1 MKTLFSKLFL
11 SFILI
16 NVMIIASVLTSF
28 TLVYSRSYEEQVV
41 GENKKNTEYVSLALY
56 SFLNLAYKIVE
67 SLSHNS
73 EVLSMDTETQN
84 RIFAETVSRNEY
96 FELLYA
102 QGTDGMQTGRSAGEL
117 GSRRDRW
124 WFIRML
130 ETKKPFVSETYI
142 SISTDTICA
151 SIYFPM
157 WKDGEMIGVMGSDIS
172 LLYLH
177 DLVAEY
183 SDDYSFS
190 FIMDGKGVIVAHPDQ
205 TFIDELHNYATLTKT
220 VLVRDEQGNPIKN
233 SAGHDTIKVPIDIS
247 DAYKAPIQNMLRGE
261 IGWSKF
267 RENGKLL
274 YMNNLPVRLNDYSD
288 PWYVVTIR
296 DGSHAMRARNAVIL
310 LVLISAAVISLATLL
325 IVYFVSRNISSPINK
340 VHSILQKIKDG
351 DLTSEITV
359 SSQDEI
365 GEMMG
370 MLKQTQDGIKVLIS
384 NVEKETAAR
393 ARANEESKSKTS
405 FLARMSHE
413 IRTPM
418 TAIMGM
424 TELLLRGELSEE
436 ARSHMQDIKQA
447 GNNLLS
453 IINDILDFSKIEA
466 GKMEILSEQYYLSAL
481 INDTVNI
488 IKMRLEEKPIQ
499 FKTFIDG
506 TIPNNLTGDVSRFRQ
521 ILLNLLSNAVK
532 YTNSG
537 HISLSMMLLNK
548 NEKLVWLKVEISDT
562 GKGIKPEDQKR
573 LFSDFA
579 RLDTKSNQG
588 IEGTGLGLAIAKR
601 LCNAMGGDISVKS
614 KYGEGSTFTV
624 MIPQIIESDEPI
636 SMAKEKGRVINKS
649 AGAGMGVIH
658 YTLPDVHLLIV
669 DDFATNLKV
678 VEGLIAPYKA
688 KVDTCLSGEDSVK
701 LIQKNEYDLV
711 FMDHMMPGTDGLEAT
726 ALIRKWESEVNKIR
740 LPIVALT
747 ANAVVGMRE
756 MFMDNGFNDFLSK
769 PVEVFKLNE
778 IFDRWIPEEKK
789 VIININLSE
798 QDSGRDDSASNFSF
812 LVLDS
817 SLFNIPGIDVKNG
830 LVMTSS
836 TIEDYCKLLSLF
848 VNDIEARLPNMQ
860 MGNALKDI
868 HLFTTNVHAMKS
880 AAAFIG
886 ADELSKK
893 AMAMEEAGKTG
904 NAASIKEGLSA
915 FLEYLNSTVKN
926 IRAVL
931 NTSV

>member
-16 NVMIIASVLTSF
+16 NVLIIASVLTSF

-41 GENKKNTEYVSLALY
+41 GGNSQNAEYVSLALY
-56 SFLNLAYKIVE
+56 SFLNLAYKLVE
-67 SLSHNS
+67 DLSYNS
-73 EVLSMDTETQN
+73 EVLSMDTDTQN
-84 RIFAETVSRNEY
+84 RILIETAGRNDF

-102 QGTDGMQTGRSAGEL
+102 QGVDGMQTGRSSGEL

-130 ETKKPFVSETYI
+130 ETQKPYISETYV

-157 WKDGEMIGVMGSDIS
+157 WKNGEMIGVMGSDIS

-177 DLVAEY
+177 ELVAKY
-183 SDDYSFS
+183 SDDNSLS

-205 TFIDELHNYATLTKT
+205 TFIDEQHNYLTLTKT
-220 VLVRDEQGNPIKN
+220 VLIRDEYGNPVKN
-233 SAGHDTIKVPIDIS
+233 SAGHEILEVPIDIS
-247 DAYKAPIQNMLRGE
+247 EAYKAPIQKMLEGE
-261 IGWSKF
+261 SGWTKF

-274 YMNNLPVRLNDYSD
+274 YMNYLPVKLNEYSE

-296 DGSHAMRARNAVIL
+296 DGGHAMQARNTVIL
-310 LVLISAAVISLATLL
+310 LVLLSAVIISLATLL

-340 VHSILQKIKDG
+340 VHSVLQKIKDG
-351 DLTSEITV
+351 DLTSEIIV

-532 YTNSG
+532 YTNTG
-537 HISLSMMLLNK
+537 HISLSMMLQNK
-548 NEKLVWLKVEISDT
+548 NDKLAWLKVEISDT

-579 RLDTKSNQG
+579 RLDSKSNQG

-601 LCNAMGGDISVKS
+601 LCNAMGGDITVKS
-614 KYGEGSTFTV
+614 RYNEGSTFTV

-636 SMAKEKGRVINKS
+636 SAAKETGRTINKS

-658 YTLPDVHLLIV
+658 YTLPDVRLLIV

-688 KVDTCLSGEDSVK
+688 KVDTCLSGEESVK
-701 LIQKNEYDLV
+701 LIKQNDYDLV
-711 FMDHMMPGTDGLEAT
+711 FMDHMMPGMDGLEAA

-740 LPIVALT
+740 LPVIALT

-756 MFMDNGFNDFLSK
+756 MFLDNGFNDFLSK
-769 PVEVFKLNE
+769 PIEVFKLNE

-789 VIININLSE
+789 EIINITE
-798 QDSGRDDSASNFSF
+798 QDSGADDSASNISF
-812 LVLDS
+812 LILDS

-848 VNDIEARLPNMQ
+848 INDIEARMPNMQ
-860 MGNALKDI
+860 KDHALKDM
-868 HLFTTNVHAMKS
+868 HLFTTNVHAIKS

-893 AMAMEEAGKTG
+893 ALTMEEAGKTG
-904 NAASIKEGLSA
+904 NAAFIKENINA

-931 NTSV
+931 NTTV